1 MASSSTSKNVI
12 AKYLPV
18 YFILLFIAAI
28 EFFVA
33 FRITSIQALLPMLL
47 GLAVCSGAL
56 ALLYFMH
63 LVDERRSLLLSLI
76 PATVFVL
83 IMMNMFW
90 SDSYRLL
97 HMKPFAR

>member
-1 MASSSTSKNVI
+1 MTAAGTSKNVI

-18 YFILLFIAAI
+18 YFILLVIAAI
-28 EFFVA
+28 EFFIA
-33 FRITSIQALLPMLL
+33 FRITSVEALLPMLL
-47 GLAVCSGAL
+47 GLAICSAAL

-63 LVDERRSLLLSLI
+63 LVDERRSLFLSLI
-76 PATVFVL
+76 PATIFVL

-97 HMKPFAR
+97 HMKPFAH